1 MALNCFCFNQ
11 EVALLKAGKS
21 YFEQLLTH
29 GAAAFSLFLAS
40 QACFP
45 IVAQAQLKRQA
56 AAAQMPKKTQV
67 SKRTSAKPEVH
78 AQSKVQAQPEG
89 QIQPTEQQQT
99 QEPPAVSPSGMPLPM
114 HKEKLESDAELMK
127 NAPVKDSEQK
137 VRQLFAE
144 GVELLK
150 KNRAYEARECLER
163 AAYLAPRSAG
173 IHCNLGLAYQNSGNI
188 NKAIG
193 EFETALKLNPSM
205 PEATLNL
212 AGCYQSVGDNENAI
226 NWYGKYLEESP
237 KSPQAQQVADIMEA
251 LKKSLGKMES
261 DPHGPDYYSSISKE
275 GIYRWAPERMPLR
288 IYIEPGTG
296 VMGYFARFDDVL
308 LQAFQDWCKATSG
321 NIAVT
326 RVESQNQADIFCSWT
341 SNPQEV
347 TVSGTQGERGSAR
360 IIAKGNNILRA
371 TLKILTKPFLED
383 GYLSDD
389 DMKKACLHEVG
400 HVLGL
405 QGHSNNNHDVMFFTV
420 DTSTVWPVLTKRDKA
435 TMARLYAPLAKKPES
450 AAATK

>member
-1 MALNCFCFNQ
+1 LRRASGAAKLLAL
-11 EVALLKAGKS
+11 ALLI
-21 YFEQLLTH
+21 
-29 GAAAFSLFLAS
+29 AS
-40 QACFP
+40 VFFCRE
-45 IVAQAQLKRQA
+45 AQAGQVASTPQKTIKPPA
-56 AAAQMPKKTQV
+56 EKK
-67 SKRTSAKPEVH
+67 A
-78 AQSKVQAQPEG
+78 
-89 QIQPTEQQQT
+89 
-99 QEPPAVSPSGMPLPM
+99 QEPPEVSPSPTPVPVP
-114 HKEKLESDAELMK
+114 KEKLESDEELSK
-127 NAPVKDSEQK
+127 NAPVKDSERT
-137 VRQLFAE
+137 VRQLFSE

-150 KNRAYEARECLER
+150 KNRAYEARACLEK

-193 EFETALKLNPSM
+193 EFETALKLSNSM

-226 NWYGKYLEESP
+226 NWYGKYLEENP
-237 KSPQAQQVADIMEA
+237 KAVQSKQVEDIMEA
-251 LKKSLGKMES
+251 LKKSLGRAES

-275 GIYRWAPERMPLR
+275 GIYKWAQEKMPLR
-288 IYIEPGTG
+288 IYIEPGLD
-296 VMGYFARFDDVL
+296 VVGYFARFDKVL
-308 LQAFQDWCKATSG
+308 LDSFNEWCKASG
-321 NIAVT
+321 GNVSVT
-326 RVESQNQADIFCSWT
+326 RVDNQNQADIFCSWT
-341 SNPQEV
+341 SNPEEV

-435 TMARLYAPLAKKPES
+435 TMSRLYGRFVKKPES
-450 AAATK
+450 AAASR

>member
-1 MALNCFCFNQ
+1 MLLRAAKHYSEPSSRLPWRLSSLETGALALWLSVTAGFFLPEAKATAAEASENHKSMA
-11 EVALLKAGKS
+11 VDSKASG
-21 YFEQLLTH
+21 Q
-29 GAAAFSLFLAS
+29 
-40 QACFP
+40 
-45 IVAQAQLKRQA
+45 
-56 AAAQMPKKTQV
+56 
-67 SKRTSAKPEVH
+67 KP
-78 AQSKVQAQPEG
+78 AQSSAA
-89 QIQPTEQQQT
+89 
-99 QEPPAVSPSGMPLPM
+99 QEPPAVSPSPIPFSPDSKGEVGNSSNSANPPTQK
-114 HKEKLESDAELMK
+114 KESLESTEELSK
-127 NAPVKDSEQK
+127 NLLDKDSEQA

-150 KNRAYEARECLER
+150 KNRAYEARACLEK
-163 AAYLAPRSAG
+163 AAYMAPRSAG

-193 EFETALKLNPSM
+193 EFETALKLSASM

-212 AGCYQSVGDNENAI
+212 AGCYQSVGDHENAI
-226 NWYGKYLEESP
+226 NWYGKYLEENP
-237 KSPQAQQVADIMEA
+237 KSSQAQQVVDIVDA
-251 LKKSLGKMES
+251 LKRSLGKAES
-261 DPHGPDYYSSISKE
+261 DPHGPDYYLSVTKE
-275 GIYRWAPERMPLR
+275 GVYRWATERMPLR
-288 IYIEPGTG
+288 IYIEPGLD
-296 VMGYFARFDDVL
+296 VQGYTARFDEVL
-308 LQAFQDWCKATSG
+308 MEAFHEWCRAADGRISATR
-321 NIAVT
+321 VT
-326 RVESQNQADIFCSWT
+326 RQSQADIFCSWT

-383 GYLSDD
+383 GFLSDD

-435 TMARLYAPLAKKPES
+435 TMARLYGHLAKKLES
-450 AAATK
+450 DAGSK

>member
-1 MALNCFCFNQ
+1 M
-11 EVALLKAGKS
+11 KS
-21 YFEQLLTH
+21 R
-29 GAAAFSLFLAS
+29 AAVLVLVFSFAS
-40 QACFP
+40 QSLSPPRVA
-45 IVAQAQLKRQA
+45 AQANLSAPSKPGQVKPAAGTNVPNPRKPDKKPQL
-56 AAAQMPKKTQV
+56 P
-67 SKRTSAKPEVH
+67 PEV
-78 AQSKVQAQPEG
+78 S
-89 QIQPTEQQQT
+89 PT
-99 QEPPAVSPSGMPLPM
+99 PVPVPIPN
-114 HKEKLESDAELMK
+114 EKLESGAELMR
-127 NAPVKDSEQK
+127 NAPVKDSEQTI
-137 VRQLFAE
+137 RQLFAD

-150 KNRAYEARECLER
+150 KNRAYEARECLEK

-193 EFETALKLNPSM
+193 EFETALKLSSSM

-226 NWYGKYLEESP
+226 NWYEKYLEENP
-237 KSPQAQQVADIMEA
+237 KSPQAQQVSDIVEA
-251 LKKSLGKMES
+251 LKKSLGKLES
-261 DPHGPDYYSSISKE
+261 DPHGPDYFSSITKE
-275 GIYRWAPERMPLR
+275 GIYRWACERMPLR
-288 IYIEPGTG
+288 VYIEPGAE
-296 VMGYFARFDDVL
+296 VLGYFARFDNVL
-308 LQAFQDWCKATSG
+308 MEAFQEWCKASG
-321 NIAVT
+321 DNVT
-326 RVESQNQADIFCSWT
+326 VKRVDNQSQADIFCSWT

-435 TMARLYAPLAKKPES
+435 TMARLYAPFVKKPES
-450 AAATK
+450 VSVTK

>member
-1 MALNCFCFNQ
+1 MALNCFCFQQ
-11 EVALLKAGKS
+11 EFALLRAGKS

-29 GAAAFSLFLAS
+29 GAAALSLFLAS
-40 QACFP
+40 QICLP
-45 IVAQAQLKRQA
+45 IVAQAQPPSKLK
-56 AAAQMPKKTQV
+56 
-67 SKRTSAKPEVH
+67 
-78 AQSKVQAQPEG
+78 G
-89 QIQPTEQQQT
+89 
-99 QEPPAVSPSGMPLPM
+99 PAPSPMPLPM

-193 EFETALKLNPSM
+193 EFETALKLNSSM

-251 LKKSLGKMES
+251 LKKSLGRMES

-288 IYIEPGTG
+288 IYIEPRTG

-308 LQAFQDWCKATSG
+308 LQAFQDWCKATNG

-326 RVESQNQADIFCSWT
+326 RVDNQNQADIFCSWT

-450 AAATK
+450 ASATK

>member
-1 MALNCFCFNQ
+1 MRRASGAAKLLAL
-11 EVALLKAGKS
+11 ALLI
-21 YFEQLLTH
+21 
-29 GAAAFSLFLAS
+29 AS
-40 QACFP
+40 VFFCRE
-45 IVAQAQLKRQA
+45 AQAGQVASTPQKTIKPPA
-56 AAAQMPKKTQV
+56 EKK
-67 SKRTSAKPEVH
+67 A
-78 AQSKVQAQPEG
+78 
-89 QIQPTEQQQT
+89 
-99 QEPPAVSPSGMPLPM
+99 QEPPEVSPSPTPVPVP
-114 HKEKLESDAELMK
+114 KEKLESDEELSK
-127 NAPVKDSEQK
+127 NAPVKDSERT
-137 VRQLFAE
+137 VRQLFSE

-150 KNRAYEARECLER
+150 KNRAYEARACLEK

-193 EFETALKLNPSM
+193 EFETALKLSNSM

-226 NWYGKYLEESP
+226 NWYGKYLEENP
-237 KSPQAQQVADIMEA
+237 KAVQSKQVEDIMEA
-251 LKKSLGKMES
+251 LKKSLGRAES

-275 GIYRWAPERMPLR
+275 GIYKWAQEKMPLR
-288 IYIEPGTG
+288 IYIEPGLD
-296 VMGYFARFDDVL
+296 VVGYFARFDKVL
-308 LQAFQDWCKATSG
+308 LDSFNEWCKASG
-321 NIAVT
+321 GNVSVT
-326 RVESQNQADIFCSWT
+326 RVDNQNQADIFCSWT
-341 SNPQEV
+341 SNPEEV

-435 TMARLYAPLAKKPES
+435 TMSRLYGRFVKKPES
-450 AAATK
+450 AAASR

>member
-1 MALNCFCFNQ
+1 VSGAKLFLFAQ
-11 EVALLKAGKS
+11 EFELLKAEDPYKK
-21 YFEQLLTH
+21 QLLKS
-29 GAAAFSLFLAS
+29 GAAALSLSLVACAS
-40 QACFP
+40 WLCPALGKTAP
-45 IVAQAQLKRQA
+45 TPTKTAAMETKSAAVKKAQPGVPMKANTGSPA
-56 AAAQMPKKTQV
+56 NP
-67 SKRTSAKPEVH
+67 PEV
-78 AQSKVQAQPEG
+78 S
-89 QIQPTEQQQT
+89 PT
-99 QEPPAVSPSGMPLPM
+99 PVPIPVA
-114 HKEKLESDAELMK
+114 KEKLESDAELMK
-127 NAPVKDSEQK
+127 NAPVKDSEQT
-137 VRQLFAE
+137 VRRLFAE

-150 KNRAYEARECLER
+150 NNRAYEARECLEK

-193 EFETALKLNPSM
+193 EFETALKLSSSM

-226 NWYGKYLEESP
+226 NWYGKYLDENP
-237 KSPQAQQVADIMEA
+237 KSPQAQQVSDIVEA
-251 LKKSLGKMES
+251 LKKSLGKAES
-261 DPHGPDYYSSISKE
+261 DPHGPDYYSSVTKE
-275 GIYRWAPERMPLR
+275 GIYRWASERMPLR
-288 IYIEPGTG
+288 IYIEPGAG
-296 VMGYFARFDDVL
+296 VMGYFARFDNVL
-308 LQAFQDWCKATSG
+308 MEAFQDWCKASGG
-321 NIAVT
+321 NISVT
-326 RVESQNQADIFCSWT
+326 RVDSQGQADIFCSWT

-371 TLKILTKPFLED
+371 TLKILTRPFLED
-383 GYLSDD
+383 GNLSDD

-435 TMARLYAPLAKKPES
+435 TMSRLYAPLAKKPES
-450 AAATK
+450 APATK

>member
-1 MALNCFCFNQ
+1 
-11 EVALLKAGKS
+11 
-21 YFEQLLTH
+21 
-29 GAAAFSLFLAS
+29 
-40 QACFP
+40 
-45 IVAQAQLKRQA
+45 
-56 AAAQMPKKTQV
+56 MP
-67 SKRTSAKPEVH
+67 
-78 AQSKVQAQPEG
+78 
-89 QIQPTEQQQT
+89 
-99 QEPPAVSPSGMPLPM
+99 
-114 HKEKLESDAELMK
+114 KEKLESDEELSK
-127 NAPVKDSEQK
+127 NAPVKDSEQT
-137 VRQLFAE
+137 VRQLFSE

-150 KNRAYEARECLER
+150 KNRAYEARECLEK

-193 EFETALKLNPSM
+193 EFETALKLSTAM

-226 NWYGKYLEESP
+226 NWYGKYLEENP
-237 KSPQAQQVADIMEA
+237 KSLQSKQVEDIMEA
-251 LKKSLGKMES
+251 LKKSLGRGES

-275 GIYRWAPERMPLR
+275 GIYRWAQERMPLR
-288 IYIEPGTG
+288 IYIEPGLD
-296 VMGYFARFDDVL
+296 VVGYFARFDSVL
-308 LQAFQDWCKATSG
+308 LDAFNEWCKASG
-321 NIAVT
+321 GNVSVT
-326 RVESQNQADIFCSWT
+326 RVDNQNQADIFCSWT
-341 SNPQEV
+341 SNPEEV

-435 TMARLYAPLAKKPES
+435 TMSRLYGRLVKKPES
-450 AAATK
+450 AAASN

>member
-1 MALNCFCFNQ
+1 MQIKIPPHSKLI
-11 EVALLKAGKS
+11 
-21 YFEQLLTH
+21 H
-29 GAAAFSLFLAS
+29 AAAIA
-40 QACFP
+40 
-45 IVAQAQLKRQA
+45 VAAFTAGLSEIPGA
-56 AAAQMPKKTQV
+56 Y
-67 SKRTSAKPEVH
+67 SATVEPVEVREPVEDLGNH
-78 AQSKVQAQPEG
+78 A
-89 QIQPTEQQQT
+89 
-99 QEPPAVSPSGMPLPM
+99 L
-114 HKEKLESDAELMK
+114 D
-127 NAPVKDSEQK
+127 KDSEQA

-150 KNRAYEARECLER
+150 KNRAFEARACLEK

-193 EFETALKLNPSM
+193 EFETALKLSSSM

-226 NWYGKYLEESP
+226 RWYGKYLEENP
-237 KSPQAQQVADIMEA
+237 KSPQAAQVVDIVDA
-251 LKKSLGKMES
+251 LKKSLGKGES
-261 DPHGPDYYSSISKE
+261 DPHGTDYFSSITKD
-275 GIYRWAPERMPLR
+275 GFYRWAAERMPLR
-288 IYIEPGTG
+288 IYIEPGTE
-296 VMGYFARFDDVL
+296 VAGYNARFDGIL
-308 LQAFQDWCKATSG
+308 LNSFQDWCKASAG
-321 NIAVT
+321 NITIT
-326 RVESQNQADIFCSWT
+326 RVNSSKEADIFCSWT

-360 IIAKGNNILRA
+360 IIAKGNNIMRA

-383 GYLSDD
+383 GILSDD

-420 DTSTVWPVLTKRDKA
+420 DTSTVWPVLSKRDKA
-435 TMARLYAPLAKKPES
+435 TMARLYGKYVKKPETVTGS
-450 AAATK
+450 K

>member
-1 MALNCFCFNQ
+1 MFLPRSSSRSPA
-11 EVALLKAGKS
+11 
-21 YFEQLLTH
+21 
-29 GAAAFSLFLAS
+29 GAAKLLALAFLIASGFFRLDAQAGQLAS
-40 QACFP
+40 T
-45 IVAQAQLKRQA
+45 
-56 AAAQMPKKTQV
+56 PKKAIVPSGEKKAIVPAGEKKAQV
-67 SKRTSAKPEVH
+67 PAADKK
-78 AQSKVQAQPEG
+78 
-89 QIQPTEQQQT
+89 T
-99 QEPPAVSPSGMPLPM
+99 QEPPEVSPSPTPIPIP
-114 HKEKLESDAELMK
+114 KEKLESDEELSK
-127 NAPVKDSEQK
+127 NAPVKDSEQT
-137 VRQLFAE
+137 VRQLFSE

-150 KNRAYEARECLER
+150 KNRAYEARECLEK

-193 EFETALKLNPSM
+193 EFETALKLSTSM

-226 NWYGKYLEESP
+226 NWYGKYLEENP
-237 KSPQAQQVADIMEA
+237 KSVQSKQVEDIMEA
-251 LKKSLGKMES
+251 LKKSLGRAES

-275 GIYRWAPERMPLR
+275 GIYRWAQERMPLR
-288 IYIEPGTG
+288 IYIEPGLD
-296 VMGYFARFDDVL
+296 VVGYFARFDKVL
-308 LQAFQDWCKATSG
+308 LDAFNEWCKASG
-321 NIAVT
+321 GNVSVT
-326 RVESQNQADIFCSWT
+326 RVDNQNQADIFCSWT
-341 SNPQEV
+341 SNPEEV

-435 TMARLYAPLAKKPES
+435 TMSRLYGHFVKKPES
-450 AAATK
+450 AAASR

>member
-1 MALNCFCFNQ
+1 MFRSEF
-11 EVALLKAGKS
+11 VLLKAGKS
-21 YFEQLLTH
+21 YLELLLPSSLAALSLTLGAH
-29 GAAAFSLFLAS
+29 AAWADVARAETITSARSKHRVASHPTVSTGKNPNREGAA
-40 QACFP
+40 
-45 IVAQAQLKRQA
+45 
-56 AAAQMPKKTQV
+56 KTPPEP
-67 SKRTSAKPEVH
+67 PEV
-78 AQSKVQAQPEG
+78 S
-89 QIQPTEQQQT
+89 PT
-99 QEPPAVSPSGMPLPM
+99 PVPVPIA
-114 HKEKLESDAELMK
+114 KEKLESDAELMK
-127 NAPVKDSEQK
+127 NAPVKDSEQT
-137 VRQLFAE
+137 VRQLFAD
-144 GVELLK
+144 GVELLR
-150 KNRAYEARECLER
+150 KNRAYEARECLEK

-193 EFETALKLNPSM
+193 EFETALKLSSSM

-226 NWYGKYLEESP
+226 NWYGKYLEENP
-237 KSPQAQQVADIMEA
+237 KSAQAQQVSDIVEA
-251 LKKSLGKMES
+251 LKKSLGRVES

-275 GIYRWAPERMPLR
+275 GIYRWASERMPLR
-288 IYIEPGTG
+288 IYIEPGAD

-308 LQAFQDWCKATSG
+308 MEAFHEWCKATGG
-321 NIAVT
+321 NVSVT
-326 RVESQNQADIFCSWT
+326 RVTNQAQADIFCSWT

-435 TMARLYAPLAKKPES
+435 TMSRLYAPFVKKPES
-450 AAATK
+450 ASATK